1 MARRFIALVALL
13 SLAAFG
19 LGGCAMTPT
28 ATARSVIEQRLLSR
42 SLERAIAQIDVEP
55 FKGKPVFLD
64 LTALTADQVYART
77 YVEAELRQ
85 RGVQIVRDA
94 SESQVRLQVMAPG
107 LGVDQGETLIG
118 VPATAVPLLSISIP
132 EIALFKWIRHR
143 GLTEVKFYAY
153 DNKDGRPFEVAP
165 SAIGHSRYSQ
175 FIVLLIIRFTSDDLD
190 APPEPAPAASPR

>member
-1 MARRFIALVALL
+1 MARPFIALVALL

-94 SESQVRLQVMAPG
+94 SESEVRLQV
-107 LGVDQGETLIG
+107 ETLIG